1 MAHQPMIRA
10 VALARRVRVVVLM
23 NMALLLVMCIVV
35 VATRRTPEAA
45 ASAPQI
51 LAVSEVNAVD
61 PHGHTAQ
68 SRGSPWVQG
77 GKART

>member
-10 VALARRVRVVVLM
+10 VALERRVRVVLLM
-23 NMALLLVMCIVV
+23 NMALLLLMSIVV

-45 ASAPQI
+45 ASAPQV
-51 LAVSEVNAVD
+51 LTVTDVNVVD

-68 SRGSPWVQG
+68 SRGSPR
-77 GKART
+77 A